1 MDNISLLKMK
11 NKTKFGIFGVFLLLL
26 IISSFNVSSSGVSS
40 PYWDENPM
48 YAQPDEVKEFSYTLQ
63 NMVGTENIQ
72 MKAETEGDKNI
83 IHLVDTNTIYN
94 VPIGSSD
101 VKVPVKITVPK
112 DAKEGDEFQVGVRFT
127 AISENKG
134 QPVTIGAAFSKGFK
148 VIVGK
153 PTPIVNENT
162 NAEVGKSLLSNQV
175 IGFLILVVIL
185 IILLFAIKYFHK
197 KRENK

>member
-1 MDNISLLKMK
+1 M
-11 NKTKFGIFGVFLLLL
+11 FLLLL
-26 IISSFNVSSSGVSS
+26 IISSFNVNSSGVSS

-48 YAQPDEVKEFSYTLQ
+48 YVQPGEVREFSYTLQ

-72 MKAETEGDKNI
+72 MKAEAEGDKSI
-83 IHLVDTNTIYN
+83 LHLVDTNTIYN

-153 PTPIVNENT
+153 PIVNENT
-162 NAEVGKSLLSNQV
+162 NAEVSKSLLSNQV